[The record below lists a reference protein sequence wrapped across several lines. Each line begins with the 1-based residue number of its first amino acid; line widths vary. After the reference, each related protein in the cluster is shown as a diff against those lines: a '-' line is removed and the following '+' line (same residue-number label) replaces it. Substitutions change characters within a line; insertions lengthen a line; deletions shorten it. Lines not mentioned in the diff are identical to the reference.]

1 MAKIKDDDIQ
11 ALRETANIVDVV
23 SNYTQLKKAGG
34 QRFKGLCP
42 FHSEKTPSFTVDN
55 ARGYFFCFGCQTG
68 GDIYNFVEKVENLPF
83 PEAVEWLARRTG
95 FVLHY
100 EEMRPGDK
108 KAYGIKLRILEAN
121 NEAARFF
128 HNALM
133 TLPDATEAR
142 SYLGGRG
149 FGKEVAERWQLGY
162 APGRNSLCR
171 HLLSKG
177 FTQDEILQADLGRV
191 SDRDGALYDSF
202 RQRIIFPT
210 WNTNDDVVAFG
221 ARAMGDQQPKYLN
234 TSETPVF
241 SKSRFMYGL
250 NRAKSSLGR
259 GNEAVIVE
267 GYTDVIA
274 LHEAGIVEA
283 IATNG
288 TALGDSHFELLR
300 KYTNRAILMFDADEA
315 GKGAADKGRSPLVQR
330 VMELF
335 IAQPPMGRD
344 PAEIVQSD
352 GPEGVRK
359 LIDAKQPLWEFAL
372 ERTVTSAP
380 LDTAE
385 ARSAGVRRAVEL
397 LALHPDPI
405 ARHEYA
411 FKAAELIGVDPEV
424 IQRALGE
431 LRSGASEDPKGGT
444 READRRFPGHVK
456 VEREALHL
464 LLAHLNET
472 QEWVKQVAESDF
484 TSAARRDVLKVAL
497 EQRERGDLRSIT
509 QDLSPDAMSL
519 LTELSV
525 GYPSI
530 PDDELNERV
539 PETFSRLKLF
549 SLERN
554 IRSLRTT
561 LHDVNPLEDPQRHDE
576 LFTELVGLEAS
587 RRDLLKRM
595 RGAGDD

>member
-1 MAKIKDDDIQ
+1 MAKIRDDDIQ
-11 ALRETANIVDVV
+11 ALRDTANIVDVV
-23 SNYTQLKKAGG
+23 SNYTTLKKAGG

-42 FHSEKTPSFTVDN
+42 FHSEKTPSFTVDGSK
-55 ARGYFFCFGCQTG
+55 AMFYCFGCSEG
-68 GDIYNFVEKVENLPF
+68 GDVYKFVEKVENLPF

-95 FVLHY
+95 FILHY
-100 EEMRPGDK
+100 EEMKPGDK
-108 KAYGIKLRILEAN
+108 KAYGIKLRVIEAN

-128 HNALM
+128 HKALM
-133 TLPDATEAR
+133 ESPDASEAR
-142 SYLGGRG
+142 TYLGGRG
-149 FGKEVAERWQLGY
+149 FGREVAERWQLGY
-162 APGRNSLCR
+162 APGRDALCR

-177 FTQDEILQADLGRV
+177 FSRDEILQADLGRK
-191 SDRDGALYDSF
+191 SERDGSLYDSF

-210 WNTNDDVVAFG
+210 WNPNDDVVAFG

-274 LHEAGIVEA
+274 LHEAGISEA
-283 IATNG
+283 VATNG
-288 TALGDSHFELLR
+288 TALGSSHFELLR
-300 KYTNRAILMFDADEA
+300 KYTNRAILMFDEDEA
-315 GKGAADKGRSPLVQR
+315 GKGAADKGRAPLEQR

-335 IAQPPMGRD
+335 IARLPLGRD
-344 PAEIVQSD
+344 PAEIVQTD
-352 GPEGVRK
+352 GPDGVKK

-372 ERTVTSAP
+372 ERAIAAAP

-385 ARSAGVRRAVEL
+385 ARSAAVKRAVEL
-397 LALHPDPI
+397 LGSHPDPI

-411 FKAAELIGVDPEV
+411 FKAAGLIGVDTEV

-431 LRSGASEDPKGGT
+431 LRFGASDDPNGGT
-444 READRRFPGHVK
+444 KQEDRRFPGHVK

-464 LLAHLNET
+464 LLTHLPET
-472 QEWVKQVAESDF
+472 RDWTGKIAETDF

-497 EQRERGDLRSIT
+497 EQNETGGLRSLNRE
-509 QDLSPDAMSL
+509 LSPEAMSL

-525 GYPSI
+525 GYPPV
-530 PDDELNERV
+530 PDEEVGERV
-539 PETFSRLKLF
+539 PEVFTRLQAVQP
-549 SLERN
+549 RA
-554 IRSLRTT
+554 
-561 LHDVNPLEDPQRHDE
+561 EDPLSTDYP
-576 LFTELVGLEAS
+576 S
-587 RRDLLKRM
+587 RREP
-595 RGAGDD
+595 AGGSAAPR